1 MSGTLRIFIPG
12 TSPLHRADARVKL
25 VLLLALS
32 IAVFFVEAWAGIG
45 ILAAFVA
52 LCVASARLPIAR
64 LGALSA
70 PVLVVLA
77 IVWLFNAF
85 VADVSAPTASS
96 SLSGVSAGFAAGWQ
110 PIALAGTFGFSPE
123 GCMRG
128 LFYAARIMIIL
139 VASFAVTF
147 TTAAE
152 ALTDAFSSLLRPL
165 RRLRVP
171 VDDVALMLSL
181 AVRFI
186 PLMAEEA
193 FRLQQAQRSRGADF
207 AEKGIAHRLASWQ
220 TVLIPLVV
228 RMFRRA
234 TTLGEAMEARCY
246 GAGPRTAL
254 SERALSPA
262 DAAALVFGLALCV
275 ALAVMW

>member
-32 IAVFFVEAWAGIG
+32 IAVFFVQMWAGIG
-45 ILAAFVA
+45 IAAAFVA
-52 LCVASARLPIAR
+52 LCVASARLPLAR
-64 LGALSA
+64 LGALSI

-77 IVWLFNAF
+77 IVWLCNAF
-85 VADVSAPTASS
+85 VADVHAPTSLS
-96 SLSGVSAGFAAGWQ
+96 SLSGVSAGFAAGWA
-110 PIALAGTFGFSPE
+110 PIALWGSFGFSPE

-139 VASFAVTF
+139 IASFVVTF
-147 TTAAE
+147 TTPAE

-193 FRLQQAQRSRGADF
+193 SRLQRAQRARGADF
-207 AEKGIAHRLASWQ
+207 AGKGLAQRLGSWQ

-246 GAGPRTAL
+246 GAGARTSLADRSLVAL
-254 SERALSPA
+254 DVVVLS
-262 DAAALVFGLALCV
+262 LGLAACV
-275 ALAVMW
+275 ALAAAL

>member
-25 VLLLALS
+25 VVLLALS
-32 IAVFFVEAWAGIG
+32 IAVFFVETWTGIG
-45 ILAAFVA
+45 VLAAFIA

-64 LGALSA
+64 LCALSI

-77 IVWLFNAF
+77 IVWVCNAF
-85 VADVSAPTASS
+85 VADVSVPTASS
-96 SLSGVSAGFAAGWQ
+96 SLSGVSAGFAAGW
-110 PIALAGTFGFSPE
+110 PPVALVGSFGFSPE

-128 LFYAARIMIIL
+128 LFYAMRIMIIL

-165 RRLRVP
+165 RRLHAP

-193 FRLQQAQRSRGADF
+193 SRLQRAQRSRGADF
-207 AEKGIAHRLASWQ
+207 AGRGLACRLASWQ

-234 TTLGEAMEARCY
+234 TMLGQAMEARCY
-246 GAGPRTAL
+246 GAGPRTSLAD
-254 SERALSPA
+254 RALAPA
-262 DAAALVFGLALCV
+262 DAAGLVLGLVACVVVAAAL
-275 ALAVMW
+275 